1 MLNEL
6 TIVYARRYFE
16 ATILLWLLV
25 ITRVT
30 TVFELVPSIDGILL
44 ILCIKYWIYSQLQ
57 QWWIHCVP
65 KNYHNWNKFCAK
77 LRLQGFNER
86 KVIANL
92 LSPSRFTNIPN
103 RMVSVCKWIFFSLTL
118 SQGIVEIFPKRA
130 LHSCAGLIKT
140 WTFAPPIKINHI
152 PLYILLSER
161 PSSVRHLILFHP
173 CCIFRYI

>member
-1 MLNEL
+1 MNNGIYKYFPRMLNEL

-16 ATILLWLLV
+16 ATILLWRLV

-30 TVFELVPSIDGILL
+30 AVFELVPSMDGILL

-103 RMVSVCKWIFFSLTL
+103 RMVSVCKWIFFRLPSLR
-118 SQGIVEIFPKRA
+118 E
-130 LHSCAGLIKT
+130 
-140 WTFAPPIKINHI
+140 
-152 PLYILLSER
+152 LLKFFQSE
-161 PSSVRHLILFHP
+161 LFIHVLV
-173 CCIFRYI
+173 